1 MVVVN
6 EGAFGAVGL
15 AVNAHAAPAPPIAAA
30 RAARTRAS
38 SYVYGSVWAGS
49 YHTRRWHWR
58 LRWNGVQSYMVR
70 YRAWKASG
78 KTRRD
83 DVTT

>member
-30 RAARTRAS
+30 RGARTRAS
-38 SYVYGSVWAGS
+38 SYVYPVPWAPPEPEPIQRIDS
-49 YHTRRWHWR
+49 NST
-58 LRWNGVQSYMVR
+58 
-70 YRAWKASG
+70 
-78 KTRRD
+78 
-83 DVTT
+83 